1 MKRKMIRLVAAF
13 LAAICLLLSG
23 CAVTDAPKKTT
34 EKEMLVIGSDIY
46 SPYFY
51 LDDDGNLPE

>member
-1 MKRKMIRLVAAF
+1 MPVSLGLCGDR
-13 LAAICLLLSG
+13 C
-23 CAVTDAPKKTT
+23 TEKTT

>member
-13 LAAICLLLSG
+13 LAAICLFLSG

-34 EKEMLVIGSDIY
+34 EKEMLVIGSDM
-46 SPYFY
+46 PYFY